1 MAVVEFDENDRRSFL
16 KLTEDS
22 AIREA
27 AYPLSEWEQN
37 GCSKFGGGLL
47 GSLNN
52 GYSVPCQDD
61 PPEVIKNQYLGLLL
75 GTEQKSIKQN
85 PESRAKNIAA
95 HWQKVEAHPCYKWLL
110 SDNNFTSAQ
119 AKFKQKQSNAN
130 KSSKLNSEFADFR
143 FVRTIVL
150 CIGFQLCREKTGYQ
164 PAYADAKLLLK
175 AKGYVIKLRDSIK
188 GGVRL
193 RDWHEKR
200 DLDRLLEQLQL
211 EIDATPRKEKVTE
224 TSEKRK
230 CIETVALEM
239 QLDFGLVSAT
249 ILSDLAA
256 MLIWH
261 PDHTAIDKVVK
272 STKEKYER
280 LEEEKRKAL
289 AQALLKTPAQNG

>member
-27 AYPLSEWEQN
+27 AYPLSEWVAN
-37 GCSKFGGGLL
+37 GGSSERNKGLVNDYRVAYRDEPPEIVKFGGLL
-47 GSLNN
+47 SPPDSLI
-52 GYSVPCQDD
+52 GKV
-61 PPEVIKNQYLGLLL
+61 
-75 GTEQKSIKQN
+75 KQN
-85 PESRAKNIAA
+85 PDNRAKNIALYRKKIES
-95 HWQKVEAHPCYKWLL
+95 HTCYRLLL
-110 SDNNFTSAQ
+110 SDTNFTSAQ
-119 AKFKQKQSNAN
+119 TKFKKQQKRAGQ
-130 KSSKLNSEFADFR
+130 SSKLNSEFADFR
-143 FVRTIVL
+143 FARIIANVIGLQLL
-150 CIGFQLCREKTGYQ
+150 CEKVGYR
-164 PAYADAKLLLK
+164 PAYADAKLLLR
-175 AKGYVIKLRDSIK
+175 AKGYVSKLRNSIK
-188 GGVRL
+188 EGVWLSDMQEQRN
-193 RDWHEKR
+193 
-200 DLDRLLEQLQL
+200 LDRLLEQFLL
-211 EIDATPRKEKVTE
+211 EINVAPRKEKVTE

-230 CIETVALEM
+230 CLETVAFVMKLK
-239 QLDFGLVSAT
+239 LDLLSPT